1 MDSTTTMNP
10 HADLATTMTAAGAPR
25 LVKKPVKKPIKS
37 DFCTRMD
44 LLPVDLSE
52 AILHYLGREDRLK
65 MLTVSQQSR
74 SFALGTSGVSSGW
87 FDALAVDDALAL
99 LVGGPGAPRGARLRL
114 IAGRGHGAEIPIPS
128 RLGGLDATF
137 ALPTE
142 PGSEGRWVCILF
154 PPAAAAGAE
163 DLSPRGAIIRYGP
176 GGFGDALQIPAGFP
190 IHDFAR
196 GSVSIAGDGTI
207 VLGGERGW
215 LVWSADGGVSAVDV
229 GAAVAGVVACRPSPD
244 ASRVAIC
251 SVVGDGGSAGGR
263 VLVRFVG
270 SGESAEGAA
279 AAPAADAG
287 PLRSTAARTRLS
299 HELAEVDGSGD
310 PSALGDWSDVPLRE
324 CDASLTWNAR
334 GNAVLVRIKVA
345 RSGMEA
351 GDVEMGDAGGDV
363 DVDRMEDDC
372 SVDEPAAREEAFV
385 EFIASVRLSGGAARQ
400 GWWIVCGAEPA
411 EAFAVG
417 LGENWLL
424 HAARDVG
431 GIRSASM
438 YVYYLAGGASGRP
451 TMVELHMPCEGK
463 SWRCVTPVGDW
474 NFIYQ
479 AAGQFELNGTSV
491 DRPFL
496 VSVTPYARDLE
507 YFELPEASGLL
518 EARSIRPLGAVG
530 LHGVAALAVGTDQD
544 APAPFNVVRYIRWS
558 GIGRLAGQGGPFAAS
573 ISTHLQHNTFRP
585 TREWLDDR
593 YYTVE
598 GERHNNTLT
607 LFPGEPQPTLHV

>member
-1 MDSTTTMNP
+1 MATN
-10 HADLATTMTAAGAPR
+10 ANLATMTAAGAPR
-25 LVKKPVKKPIKS
+25 LVEKPFVHGAAES
-37 DFCTRMD
+37 EFCKRMES
-44 LLPVDLSE
+44 LPADLSE
-52 AILHYLGREDRLK
+52 AILNYLGREDRLK
-65 MLTVSQQSR
+65 MLTVCQQSR
-74 SFALGTSGVSSGW
+74 SFAIGTSDVSSGW

-99 LVGGPGAPRGARLRL
+99 LLGGPGASRGARLRL
-114 IAGRGHGAEIPIPS
+114 IAGRGRGAEIPIPS

-142 PGSEGRWVCILF
+142 PGSEGRW
-154 PPAAAAGAE
+154 
-163 DLSPRGAIIRYGP
+163 
-176 GGFGDALQIPAGFP
+176 IPAGFP
-190 IHDFAR
+190 IRDFAR

-215 LVWSADGGVSAVDV
+215 LVWSADGGVSTVDV

-251 SVVGDGGSAGGR
+251 SVAGDGGSAGGR

-287 PLRSTAARTRLS
+287 PLHSTAARARLS

-310 PSALGDWSDVPLRE
+310 PSALGDWSDVPLHE

-334 GNAVLVRIKVA
+334 GNAVLVRVKVL
-345 RSGMEA
+345 RSGME
-351 GDVEMGDAGGDV
+351 MGGADEV
-363 DVDRMEDDC
+363 DMMEDDS

-424 HAARDVG
+424 HAARNVG
-431 GIRSASM
+431 SIRSASM
-438 YVYYLAGGASGRP
+438 YMYYLAGSGAGRP
-451 TMVELHMPCEGK
+451 TMIELHMPCEGK
-463 SWRCVTPVGDW
+463 SYGCVTPVGDW

-479 AAGQFELNGTSV
+479 AAGQFEFEGTGV

-507 YFELPEASGLL
+507 YFEVPVASGLL
-518 EARSIRPLGAVG
+518 DARSIRPLGAVG
-530 LHGVAALAVGTDQD
+530 LHGVAALAFGEDQD
-544 APAPFNVVRYIRWS
+544 APAPFSVVRYIQWS
-558 GIGRLAGQGGPFAAS
+558 EIGRLTGQGGPFAAS
-573 ISTHLQHNTFRP
+573 ISTHLQHNTFKP
-585 TREWLDDR
+585 TCEWLRDR
-593 YYTVE
+593 YCTVE
-598 GERHNNTLT
+598 GERHNYTLT
-607 LFPGEPQPTLHV
+607 FFPGDSQPTV